1 MFVVLSAALPSS
13 RLLAQQIDLESWV
26 EARTPSF
33 ILRSDAA
40 PERAGEIAQALEV
53 FRAAFARLAPDLELK
68 SPVPT
73 RILAFRD
80 EASFA
85 PFKSGV
91 ESRSSR
97 ILGQFITHPDGN
109 YVTLNADAA
118 LLGGFGVV
126 LHEYVHELVSHN
138 FPRVPRWFNEG
149 LAEFYSTFVVEGDVA
164 VIGRPVQRHL
174 EWLRRHGRIDVA
186 EVLEVAPGAGGH
198 SDIEAGHFYAV
209 SWGLVHYLLSSGET
223 SATRLADFLHATDN
237 EAPSGLFED
246 VFDMRLEELELGLRK
261 YLLSERMPAGSVALE
276 NLGIASGAA
285 VTEASPAAVLCDL
298 GGLLLRLGDEA
309 AAGSLYDVALAYD
322 PESADAYAG
331 LGHVRDVEQ
340 RFEEADVLFEQALD
354 IGPRDARSYLLY
366 GRHLLARLN
375 RERLASE
382 GAQAPRTAALAAQ
395 AFRAALELE
404 PEFAEASGLLGYT
417 HLFGDLGP
425 GDGIVHLE
433 KALELL
439 PGRVDLYFQLLQ
451 LEVRSGG
458 DDRARSLA
466 AGPIRRLGGEEWGLR
481 ADEEVDRVTYLREA
495 DVALREGR
503 TEEGLDLLSEAIAV
517 TSDPDLRSR
526 MEANL
531 DRLQERLDSR

>member
-1 MFVVLSAALPSS
+1 MLVVLSAALQPS
-13 RLLAQQIDLESWV
+13 RLRGQQIDLELWV

-33 ILRSDAA
+33 IVRSDAA
-40 PERAGEIAQALEV
+40 PDRAAEIAQALEV

-97 ILGQFITHPDGN
+97 ILGQFLSHPDGN
-109 YVTLNADAA
+109 YVTLNADRA

-149 LAEFYSTFVVEGDVA
+149 VAEYYSTFAVEGDVA
-164 VIGRPVQRHL
+164 IIGRPVQRHL

-186 EVLEVAPGAGGH
+186 EILEVGPARGSH
-198 SDIEAGHFYAV
+198 SDVEAGHFYAV
-209 SWGLVHYLLSSGET
+209 SWGLVHYLLSSGQM
-223 SATRLADFLHATDN
+223 SATRLADFIYAAGD
-237 EAPSGLFED
+237 EAPSSLFED
-246 VFDMRLEELELGLRK
+246 VFDVRLEDLESELRR
-261 YLLSERMPAGSVALE
+261 YLLGERLPAGSVALE
-276 NLGIASGAA
+276 DLGIASGAS
-285 VTEASPAAVLCDL
+285 VIEASAAAVLCDL
-298 GGLLLRLGDEA
+298 GGLLLRLGDEDA
-309 AAGSLYDVALAYD
+309 AASLYDLALVYE

-331 LGHVRDVEQ
+331 LAHIRDVEQ
-340 RFEEADVLFEQALD
+340 RFEEAGVLFEQALEL
-354 IGPRDARSYLLY
+354 GPRDARSYLLY
-366 GRHLLARLN
+366 GRHLLVRLN
-375 RERLASE
+375 QERLNGESAR
-382 GAQAPRTAALAAQ
+382 APRTAALAAQ
-395 AFRAALELE
+395 AFRAVLDLE
-404 PEFAEASGLLGYT
+404 PDFAEAAGLLGYT
-417 HLFGDLGP
+417 HLFGDLEP

-433 KALELL
+433 RALELL

-458 DDRARSLA
+458 EERARSLA

-503 TEEGLDLLSEAIAV
+503 TEDGLDLLSEAIAV
-517 TSDPDLRSR
+517 TSDAELRAR
-526 MEANL
+526 LETNL
-531 DRLQERLDSR
+531 ERLQERLDSR